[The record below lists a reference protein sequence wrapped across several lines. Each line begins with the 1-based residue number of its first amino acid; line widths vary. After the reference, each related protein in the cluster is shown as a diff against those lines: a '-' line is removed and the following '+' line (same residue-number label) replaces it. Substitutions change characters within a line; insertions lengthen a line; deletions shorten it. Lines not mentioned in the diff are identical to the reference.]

1 MFVTPSSVQVALA
14 LDSIFKHSS
23 TIPSSLACSSEPSSF
38 HFFFTIQLP
47 LLVDGKWL
55 FQASRL
61 SAPGGIGV
69 MGLMRGCPVTKTTNW
84 LAFCSAHA
92 TRHSLFFQSRSVY
105 SLWSLSKRRIIRIF
119 LVNHKRTCQ
128 LAHNTRTP
136 SFLRAGDVQRQPSF
150 QQESSKQRHCLGW
163 NGGPKNFDPASEPML
178 HISVVPGSGGMEA
191 ESDPK
196 GTCKN

>member
-1 MFVTPSSVQVALA
+1 MLFRAL
-14 LDSIFKHSS
+14 F
-23 TIPSSLACSSEPSSF
+23 
-38 HFFFTIQLP
+38 LP
-47 LLVDGKWL
+47 LLLHYSASSSRGWKVAFPGLQAVGTRWDWRDGVDEG
-55 FQASRL
+55 L
-61 SAPGGIGV
+61 S
-69 MGLMRGCPVTKTTNW
+69 CNENNYW